1 MEDDYSSWIGFPK
14 SSKEYVR
21 GIKAFM
27 ENSFPIHAKGEEMKC
42 PCKVCVNR
50 YWHTQTVIY
59 DHLIYSGPSPLHMKW
74 ICEVSHTKVD
84 GSTDFMDSGTGMDF
98 EDNLGEMFNCIGK
111 KFRDLEND
119 YESLTNAEARKFYGH
134 VREGKQPLYPGST
147 KFSRLSFLIKLYH
160 LKCAH
165 GISESA
171 FGELLELIRDAFP
184 DAQIPLSLNA
194 AKNMIKDLGLHYEK
208 IHACR
213 NNCMLYWGENKDKEK
228 CDNCD
233 VSRWVLLE
241 KKGNDASDPG
251 QVIHKVPANVMRYFP
266 LKPRLQRLYMCM
278 EYSKLMKWHDVGRQQ
293 DGKVRHPAD
302 TEAWKT
308 IDADYPDFSLENR
321 NVSLGVASDG
331 FNPYRSMNLSHNSPK
346 NSIDVFMQPL
356 IAELKELW
364 EVGVN
369 TYDALADKDFNLRAR
384 VLWTISDF
392 SGYAMLSGWSTK
404 GKLGCPVCHYETSSL
419 YLKHS
424 KKMCYMNHRKF
435 LPSAHK
441 WRMDTKRFNGAI
453 EMGHCPSVLTGTDI
467 EDLLSGGKT
476 KDHVAARKD
485 LQEMGIR
492 KPLHP
497 VLSEDGAHH
506 EIRAAIFDLSNKKKE
521 IFCSVLENTKLSYGC
536 ASNIGRYVHTKER
549 KVVGYKSH
557 DAHFI
562 LHYLLQFAIKKTT
575 KADVTVPLMK
585 LSACLRALWSKVID
599 LEELEKLETEIVEV
613 LCQFEMIFP
622 SAFFDI
628 MVHLLVHLTREVRLG
643 GPQHL
648 RNMFPIERYLAK
660 LKSYVC
666 NRSKPEG
673 SIAEGYIAEEYVTF
687 CSRFLAADET
697 TKTTCAQQFSKEGQ
711 HKLNI
716 ISERVGIKMELLFIW
731 KMLIGREHQAL
742 VDSHEN
748 TNRYKRARRHTAEFW
763 DWLREEVGK
772 MVEVSSDL
780 GVFALGPNRTA
791 RRFTGYVVNGYRFH
805 TSDRDSRCTT
815 QNSSV
820 YLTAQTTSFSSS
832 RDENPIVGDVSY
844 YGSIEDI
851 IELDYWGLFTVVL
864 FKCRW

>member
-1 MEDDYSSWIGFPK
+1 
-14 SSKEYVR
+14 
-21 GIKAFM
+21 
-27 ENSFPIHAKGEEMKC
+27 
-42 PCKVCVNR
+42 
-50 YWHTQTVIY
+50 
-59 DHLIYSGPSPLHMKW
+59 
-74 ICEVSHTKVD
+74 
-84 GSTDFMDSGTGMDF
+84 
-98 EDNLGEMFNCIGK
+98 
-111 KFRDLEND
+111 
-119 YESLTNAEARKFYGH
+119 
-134 VREGKQPLYPGST
+134 
-147 KFSRLSFLIKLYH
+147 
-160 LKCAH
+160 
-165 GISESA
+165 
-171 FGELLELIRDAFP
+171 
-184 DAQIPLSLNA
+184 
-194 AKNMIKDLGLHYEK
+194 
-208 IHACR
+208 
-213 NNCMLYWGENKDKEK
+213 
-228 CDNCD
+228 
-233 VSRWVLLE
+233 
-241 KKGNDASDPG
+241 
-251 QVIHKVPANVMRYFP
+251 
-266 LKPRLQRLYMCM
+266 
-278 EYSKLMKWHDVGRQQ
+278 
-293 DGKVRHPAD
+293 
-302 TEAWKT
+302 
-308 IDADYPDFSLENR
+308 
-321 NVSLGVASDG
+321 
-331 FNPYRSMNLSHNSPK
+331 MNLSHSTWPIVLVNYNLPPWLCMKQENLILSTLISGPDSPK

-369 TYDALADKDFNLRAR
+369 TYDALADEDFNLRAR

-392 SGYAMLSGWSTK
+392 PGYAMLSGWSTK

-441 WRMDTKRFNGAI
+441 WRMDTKRFNGVI
-453 EMGHCPSVLTGTDI
+453 EMGQCPSVLTGTDI
-467 EDLLSGGKT
+467 EELLSGYVNQFGLQNKKAKSKTEGPFKKKSIFFYLPYWKHNPLRHNLDAMHIEKNVCDNILGTLLNISGKT

-506 EIRAAIFDLSNKKKE
+506 EIRAAIFDLSNKEKE
-521 IFCSVLENTKLSYGC
+521 IFVQCWKTLNCRT
-536 ASNIGRYVHTKER
+536 
-549 KVVGYKSH
+549 
-557 DAHFI
+557 
-562 LHYLLQFAIKKTT
+562 FAIKKTT
-575 KADVTVPLMK
+575 KAEVAVPLMK

-660 LKSYVC
+660 LKSYVR

-673 SIAEGYIAEEYVTF
+673 SITEGYIAEECVTF

-697 TKTTCAQQFSKEGQ
+697 TKNNMCSTVFERGPTQAEYHIGMRRNKDGTIIHLEDVDWKASHRYVLFNTGNKEV
-711 HKLNI
+711 
-716 ISERVGIKMELLFIW
+716 ERLLE
-731 KMLIGREHQAL
+731 EHQAL

-748 TNRYKRARRHTAEFW
+748 TNRYRGHEDTRQNS
-763 DWLREEVGK
+763 G
-772 MVEVSSDL
+772 
-780 GVFALGPNRTA
+780 
-791 RRFTGYVVNGYRFH
+791 TGYEK
-805 TSDRDSRCTT
+805 SDRDSRCTT
-815 QNSSV
+815 QNSGV

-864 FKCRW
+864 FKCRCATSFYVEDPIEKNVHYVIKKLPREWCDNGNVDAHEDVNDTDLRETEFDGRKTRNIGLYHGGEFQRTSYSGGDCLTIYNVDADMWAYNDLMEEVKDLLKLNEIGGVYAKEGKHGG

>member
-1 MEDDYSSWIGFPK
+1 
-14 SSKEYVR
+14 
-21 GIKAFM
+21 M

-59 DHLIYSGPSPLHMKW
+59 DHLICSGPSPLHMKW

-98 EDNLGEMFNCIGK
+98 EDNLGEMFNCTGK
-111 KFRDLEND
+111 KFRNLEND

-134 VREGKQPLYPGST
+134 VRE
-147 KFSRLSFLIKLYH
+147 
-160 LKCAH
+160 
-165 GISESA
+165 
-171 FGELLELIRDAFP
+171 D
-184 DAQIPLSLNA
+184 
-194 AKNMIKDLGLHYEK
+194 
-208 IHACR
+208 
-213 NNCMLYWGENKDKEK
+213 
-228 CDNCD
+228 
-233 VSRWVLLE
+233 
-241 KKGNDASDPG
+241 
-251 QVIHKVPANVMRYFP
+251 
-266 LKPRLQRLYMCM
+266 
-278 EYSKLMKWHDVGRQQ
+278 
-293 DGKVRHPAD
+293 
-302 TEAWKT
+302 
-308 IDADYPDFSLENR
+308 
-321 NVSLGVASDG
+321 
-331 FNPYRSMNLSHNSPK
+331 SPK

-369 TYDALADKDFNLRAR
+369 TYDALADEDFNLRAR

-392 SGYAMLSGWSTK
+392 PGYAMLSGWSTK

-419 YLKHS
+419 YLKYS

-441 WRMDTKRFNGAI
+441 WRMDTKRFNGTI
-453 EMGHCPSVLTGTDI
+453 EMGQCPSVLTGTDI
-467 EDLLSGGKT
+467 EELLSGGKT

-497 VLSEDGAHH
+497 VLSEDEAHH
-506 EIRAAIFDLSNKKKE
+506 EIRAAIFDLSNKEKE
-521 IFCSVLENTKLSYGC
+521 IFCSVLENTKLPYGC
-536 ASNIGRYVHTKER
+536 AFNIGRYVHTKER

-575 KADVTVPLMK
+575 KAEVAVPLMK

-660 LKSYVC
+660 LKSYVR

-673 SIAEGYIAEEYVTF
+673 SIAEGYIAEECVTF
-687 CSRFLAADET
+687 CSRFLAADEI
-697 TKTTCAQQFSKEGQ
+697 TKNNMCSTVFERGPTQVEYHIRTRRNKDGTIIHLEDVDWKASHRYVLFNTGNKEV
-711 HKLNI
+711 
-716 ISERVGIKMELLFIW
+716 ERLLE
-731 KMLIGREHQAL
+731 EHQAL

-748 TNRYKRARRHTAEFW
+748 TNRYKRARRHTARFW

-780 GVFALGPNRTA
+780 GVFALGPNRTT

-815 QNSSV
+815 QNSGV

-864 FKCRW
+864 FKCRWMAEKHVNIGLYHGGEFQRTSYSGGDCLTIYNVDADMWAYNDLMEEVKDLLKLNEIGGVYAKEGKHGGWKLLRTGLDIIQEIEKCNDGE

>member
-1 MEDDYSSWIGFPK
+1 M
-14 SSKEYVR
+14 
-21 GIKAFM
+21 
-27 ENSFPIHAKGEEMKC
+27 HAEIIAC
-42 PCKVCVNR
+42 C
-50 YWHTQTVIY
+50 
-59 DHLIYSGPSPLHMKW
+59 
-74 ICEVSHTKVD
+74 
-84 GSTDFMDSGTGMDF
+84 TG
-98 EDNLGEMFNCIGK
+98 
-111 KFRDLEND
+111 
-119 YESLTNAEARKFYGH
+119 
-134 VREGKQPLYPGST
+134 
-147 KFSRLSFLIKLYH
+147 
-160 LKCAH
+160 
-165 GISESA
+165 
-171 FGELLELIRDAFP
+171 
-184 DAQIPLSLNA
+184 
-194 AKNMIKDLGLHYEK
+194 EK
-208 IHACR
+208 IKTKKNATIVVFLGGCYR
-213 NNCMLYWGENKDKEK
+213 K
-228 CDNCD
+228 
-233 VSRWVLLE
+233 

-266 LKPRLQRLYMCM
+266 LKPRLQRLYMCK

-321 NVSLGVASDG
+321 NVFRSSLRWIQ
-331 FNPYRSMNLSHNSPK
+331 PLSLNEPKSQYLAHYSPK
-346 NSIDVFMQPL
+346 NCIDVFMQPL

-369 TYDALADKDFNLRAR
+369 TYDALADEDFNLRAR

-392 SGYAMLSGWSTK
+392 PGYAMLSGWSTK

-453 EMGHCPSVLTGTDI
+453 EMGQCPSVLTGTDI
-467 EDLLSGGKT
+467 EELLSGYVNQFG
-476 KDHVAARKD
+476 
-485 LQEMGIR
+485 LQ
-492 KPLHP
+492 
-497 VLSEDGAHH
+497 
-506 EIRAAIFDLSNKKKE
+506 NKK
-521 IFCSVLENTKLSYGC
+521 
-536 ASNIGRYVHTKER
+536 
-549 KVVGYKSH
+549 
-557 DAHFI
+557 
-562 LHYLLQFAIKKTT
+562 FAIKKTT
-575 KADVTVPLMK
+575 KAEVAVPLMK

-613 LCQFEMIFP
+613 LCQFEMIFL

-648 RNMFPIERYLAK
+648 QNMFPIERYLAK
-660 LKSYVC
+660 LKSYVR

-673 SIAEGYIAEEYVTF
+673 SIAEGYIAEECVTF

-697 TKTTCAQQFSKEGQ
+697 TKNNMCSTVFERGPTQAEYHIGTRRNKDGT
-711 HKLNI
+711 I
-716 ISERVGIKMELLFIW
+716 IHLEDVDW
-731 KMLIGREHQAL
+731 KGTSRLGG
-742 VDSHEN
+742 
-748 TNRYKRARRHTAEFW
+748 RRHTAEFW
-763 DWLREEVGK
+763 DWLREEVRK
-772 MVEVSSDL
+772 MVEASSDL

-815 QNSSV
+815 QNSGV

-832 RDENPIVGDVSY
+832 RYGNPIVGDVSY

-851 IELDYWGLFTVVL
+851 IELDYCGLFTVVL
-864 FKCRW
+864 FKCHWYQQQKDPHGHIRVNFNRLCHKSDPHVLAKQVQQVFYVEDPIEKNVHYVIKKLLREWCDNGNVDAHEDVNDTDLRETEFVCGLQTHVDEMSWMAEKHVNIGLYYGGEFQRTSYSGGDCLTIYNVDADM

>member
-21 GIKAFM
+21 GIKAFL

-42 PCKVCVNR
+42 PGKVCVNR

-59 DHLIYSGPSPLHMKW
+59 DHLICSGPSLLHMKW

-98 EDNLGEMFNCIGK
+98 EDNLGKMFNCTGK

-134 VREGKQPLYPGST
+134 VREG
-147 KFSRLSFLIKLYH
+147 
-160 LKCAH
+160 
-165 GISESA
+165 
-171 FGELLELIRDAFP
+171 
-184 DAQIPLSLNA
+184 
-194 AKNMIKDLGLHYEK
+194 
-208 IHACR
+208 
-213 NNCMLYWGENKDKEK
+213 
-228 CDNCD
+228 
-233 VSRWVLLE
+233 
-241 KKGNDASDPG
+241 NDASDPG

-266 LKPRLQRLYMCM
+266 PKPILQRLYMCK

-308 IDADYPDFSLENR
+308 IDADYPNFSLENR

-346 NSIDVFMQPL
+346 NSIHVFMQHL
-356 IAELKELW
+356 IVELKELW
-364 EVGVN
+364 VVGVN
-369 TYDALADKDFNLRAR
+369 TYDALADEDFNLRAR

-392 SGYAMLSGWSTK
+392 PGYATLSGWSTK

-424 KKMCYMNHRKF
+424 KKICYMNHRKF
-435 LPSAHK
+435 LSSAHK
-441 WRMDTKRFNGAI
+441 WRTDTKRFNGAI
-453 EMGHCPSVLTGTDI
+453 EMGQCPSVLTGTDI
-467 EDLLSGGKT
+467 EELLSGGKT
-476 KDHVAARKD
+476 KDHVVARKD

-492 KPLHP
+492 KPLHL
-497 VLSEDGAHH
+497 VLSEDVAHH
-506 EIRAAIFDLSNKKKE
+506 EIRASIFDLSNKEKE
-521 IFCSVLENTKLSYGC
+521 IFCSVLENTKLPYGC
-536 ASNIGRYVHTKER
+536 ASNIGRYMHTKER
-549 KVVGYKSH
+549 KVVGYRSH

-575 KADVTVPLMK
+575 NAEVAVPLMK

-599 LEELEKLETEIVEV
+599 LEEFEKLETEIVEV

-660 LKSYVC
+660 LKSNVR

-673 SIAEGYIAEEYVTF
+673 SIAEGYIAEECVTF

-697 TKTTCAQQFSKEGQ
+697 TKNNMCSTVFERGPTQAEYHIGTRRNKDGTIIHLEDVYWKASHRYVLFNTGNKEV
-711 HKLNI
+711 
-716 ISERVGIKMELLFIW
+716 ERLLE
-731 KMLIGREHQAL
+731 EHQAL

-748 TNRYKRARRHTAEFW
+748 MNRYKRAQRHTTEFW

-772 MVEVSSDL
+772 MVEVSFDL

-791 RRFTGYVVNGYRFH
+791 RSFTGYVVNGYRFH

-815 QNSSV
+815 QNS
-820 YLTAQTTSFSSS
+820 
-832 RDENPIVGDVSY
+832 
-844 YGSIEDI
+844 
-851 IELDYWGLFTVVL
+851 VVL
-864 FKCRW
+864 FKCRWYQQQKDPHDHIRVNFNRLCHKSDPHVLAKQVQQVFYVEDPIEKNVHYVIKKLPREWCDNGNVDAHEDVNDTDLRETEFVCGLQTHVDEMSWRRDDIPTTRVPIPDK

>member
-50 YWHTQTVIY
+50 YWHTQIVIY
-59 DHLIYSGPSPLHMKW
+59 DHLICSGPSPLHMKW
-74 ICEVSHTKVD
+74 ICEVSHTKID
-84 GSTDFMDSGTGMDF
+84 GSTDLMDSGTGIDF
-98 EDNLGEMFNCIGK
+98 EDNLGEMFNCTGKKFRDLENDYESLTNAEARKFYGHAILYSVLMEDDYSSWIGFPKSSKEYVRGIKAFMENSFPIHAKGEEMKCPCKVCVNRYWHTQIVIYDHLICSGPSPLHMKWICEVSHTKIDGSTDLMDSGTGIDFEDNLGEMFNCTGK

-228 CDNCD
+228 CDNCG
-233 VSRWVLLE
+233 VSRWVLPE

-251 QVIHKVPANVMRYFP
+251 QVVHKVPANVMRYFP
-266 LKPRLQRLYMCM
+266 LKPRLQRLYMCK
-278 EYSKLMKWHDVGRQQ
+278 EYSKLMKWHDMGRQQ

-331 FNPYRSMNLSHNSPK
+331 FNPYRSMNLSHSTWPIVLVNYNLPPWLCMKQENLILSTLISGPDSPK

-369 TYDALADKDFNLRAR
+369 TYDALADEDFNLRAR

-392 SGYAMLSGWSTK
+392 PGYAMLSGWSTK

-441 WRMDTKRFNGAI
+441 WRMDTKRFNGVI
-453 EMGHCPSVLTGTDI
+453 EMGQCPSVLTGTDI
-467 EDLLSGGKT
+467 EELLSGYVNQFGLQNKKAKSKTEGPFKKKSIFFDLPYWKHNPLRHNLDAMHIEKNVCDNILGTLLNISGKT

-506 EIRAAIFDLSNKKKE
+506 EIRAAIFDLSNKEKE
-521 IFCSVLENTKLSYGC
+521 IFCSVLENTKLPYGC

-562 LHYLLQFAIKKTT
+562 LHYLL
-575 KADVTVPLMK
+575 
-585 LSACLRALWSKVID
+585 
-599 LEELEKLETEIVEV
+599 
-613 LCQFEMIFP
+613 
-622 SAFFDI
+622 
-628 MVHLLVHLTREVRLG
+628 
-643 GPQHL
+643 
-648 RNMFPIERYLAK
+648 
-660 LKSYVC
+660 
-666 NRSKPEG
+666 
-673 SIAEGYIAEEYVTF
+673 
-687 CSRFLAADET
+687 
-697 TKTTCAQQFSKEGQ
+697 
-711 HKLNI
+711 
-716 ISERVGIKMELLFIW
+716 
-731 KMLIGREHQAL
+731 
-742 VDSHEN
+742 
-748 TNRYKRARRHTAEFW
+748 
-763 DWLREEVGK
+763 
-772 MVEVSSDL
+772 
-780 GVFALGPNRTA
+780 
-791 RRFTGYVVNGYRFH
+791 
-805 TSDRDSRCTT
+805 
-815 QNSSV
+815 
-820 YLTAQTTSFSSS
+820 
-832 RDENPIVGDVSY
+832 
-844 YGSIEDI
+844 
-851 IELDYWGLFTVVL
+851 
-864 FKCRW
+864 

>member
-21 GIKAFM
+21 GIKAFL
-27 ENSFPIHAKGEEMKC
+27 ENSFPIYAKGEEMKC

-59 DHLIYSGPSPLHMKW
+59 DHLICSGPSPLHMKW

-84 GSTDFMDSGTGMDF
+84 GSTNFMDSGTGMDF
-98 EDNLGEMFNCIGK
+98 EDNFGEMFNCTGK
-111 KFRDLEND
+111 KFRDSEND

-165 GISESA
+165 GIPESA

-194 AKNMIKDLGLHYEK
+194 VKNMIKDLGLHYEK

-213 NNCMLYWGENKDKEK
+213 NNCMLYWGENNDKEK
-228 CDNCD
+228 CDNCG
-233 VSRWVLLE
+233 VSRWVLPE

-266 LKPRLQRLYMCM
+266 LNPRLQRLYMCK
-278 EYSKLMKWHDVGRQQ
+278 EYSKLMKWHDVGHQQ
-293 DGKVRHPAD
+293 DG
-302 TEAWKT
+302 
-308 IDADYPDFSLENR
+308 
-321 NVSLGVASDG
+321 
-331 FNPYRSMNLSHNSPK
+331 
-346 NSIDVFMQPL
+346 
-356 IAELKELW
+356 
-364 EVGVN
+364 
-369 TYDALADKDFNLRAR
+369 
-384 VLWTISDF
+384 
-392 SGYAMLSGWSTK
+392 
-404 GKLGCPVCHYETSSL
+404 
-419 YLKHS
+419 KHS

-441 WRMDTKRFNGAI
+441 WRIDTKRFNGAI
-453 EMGHCPSVLTGTDI
+453 EMGQCPSLLTGTDI
-467 EDLLSGGKT
+467 EELLSGYINQFGLQNKKAKSKTEGPFKKNISGKT

-497 VLSEDGAHH
+497 FT
-506 EIRAAIFDLSNKKKE
+506 I
-521 IFCSVLENTKLSYGC
+521 
-536 ASNIGRYVHTKER
+536 
-549 KVVGYKSH
+549 
-557 DAHFI
+557 
-562 LHYLLQFAIKKTT
+562 KTT
-575 KADVTVPLMK
+575 TKPEVAVPLMK

-599 LEELEKLETEIVEV
+599 LEELEKLETEIVE
-613 LCQFEMIFP
+613 
-622 SAFFDI
+622 
-628 MVHLLVHLTREVRLG
+628 
-643 GPQHL
+643 HL

-660 LKSYVC
+660 LKSYVR
-666 NRSKPEG
+666 NRSKTEG

-697 TKTTCAQQFSKEGQ
+697 TKNNMCSTVFERGPTQAEYHIGTRMNKDVTIIHLEDVDWKASHRYVYSILGTSSLGGQ
-711 HKLNI
+711 PRKYEQIQEVTKTH
-716 ISERVGIKMELLFIW
+716 
-731 KMLIGREHQAL
+731 GRILGL
-742 VDSHEN
+742 VTRRGWEN
-748 TNRYKRARRHTAEFW
+748 
-763 DWLREEVGK
+763 G
-772 MVEVSSDL
+772 
-780 GVFALGPNRTA
+780 GA

-815 QNSSV
+815 QNSGV

-832 RDENPIVGDVSY
+832 RYENPIVGDVSY
-844 YGSIEDI
+844 YGSLEDI

-864 FKCRW
+864 FKCRWYQQQKDSHGHIRVNFNRLCHKSDPHVLAKQVQ